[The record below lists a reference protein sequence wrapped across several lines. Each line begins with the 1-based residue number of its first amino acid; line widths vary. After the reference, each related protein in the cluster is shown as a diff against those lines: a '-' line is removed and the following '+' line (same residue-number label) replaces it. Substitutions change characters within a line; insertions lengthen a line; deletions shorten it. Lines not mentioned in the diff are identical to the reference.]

1 MLARARQTRDSYV
14 AQALTWEDF
23 MAKIGAGNLVLTPY
37 CNEKAAGAG
46 APSPPMDSGPRRES
60 RSPVA
65 ISGDRGGDARL

>member
-37 CNEKAAGAG
+37 CNEKAAGSAPRLGPGAG
-46 APSPPMDSGPRRES
+46 EMMACPAAE
-60 RSPVA
+60 
-65 ISGDRGGDARL
+65 

>member
-37 CNEKAAGAG
+37 CNEKAAGVG
-46 APSPPMDSGPRRES
+46 APPR
-60 RSPVA
+60 P
-65 ISGDRGGDARL
+65 RGWRDDGLPGCGIGV